1 LRPSSIAFLRHVLL
15 WLVPLLGLGRQV
27 LGLRR
32 EVRRLRLLVVVRLLA
47 LLTVTHTLLPILRW
61 HLLLWVLHSSHG
73 PWGPTLDADWI
84 PLWAWGAVG
93 ASWVRA
99 ALLRLRMRVT
109 AHPIQLRSLHHHRI
123 HWAAQKELRFGAP
136 GWLSQLSVCLRL
148 RS

>member
-1 LRPSSIAFLRHVLL
+1 MKGGGVKTS
-15 WLVPLLGLGRQV
+15 
-27 LGLRR
+27 
-32 EVRRLRLLVVVRLLA
+32 
-47 LLTVTHTLLPILRW
+47 TN
-61 HLLLWVLHSSHG
+61 LLLWVLHSSHG

-123 HWAAQKELRFGAP
+123 HWAALGRNKQRHRLNHYLLQRQKFYYTNIYIKNTTILTFDNIKNTQYIKISNHYVVTP
-136 GWLSQLSVCLRL
+136 KTNML
-148 RS
+148 